1 MTDLD
6 LTAEQWRM
14 ARQAGASF
22 TDESELEEVGE
33 YGEQLALD
41 GLSPPAGQLLLN
53 VHTGLMACVIRT
65 ATRRKC
71 WVTVRYQGRLT
82 DILLDQ
88 LAEHWKA
95 CHADGSL
102 L

>member
-1 MTDLD
+1 
-6 LTAEQWRM
+6 M

-41 GLSPPAGQLLLN
+41 GLGPPAGATYMN
-53 VHTGLMACVIRT
+53 RHTGLMCCVIRT
-65 ATRRKC
+65 ATRRRQ
-71 WVTVRYQGRLT
+71 WITVRYQGKLT
-82 DILLDQ
+82 EMTPET
-88 LAEHWKA
+88 LAEHWQA
-95 CHADGSL
+95 CRVDGSL